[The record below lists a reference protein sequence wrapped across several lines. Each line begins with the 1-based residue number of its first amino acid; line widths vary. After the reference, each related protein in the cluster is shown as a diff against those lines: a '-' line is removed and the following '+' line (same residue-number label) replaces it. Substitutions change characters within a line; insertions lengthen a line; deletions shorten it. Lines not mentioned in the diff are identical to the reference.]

1 MKKATWIKGSL
12 AVAISALAHPV
23 LANGL
28 SINEQSASGM
38 GTGFAGR
45 SSSAEDA
52 STLFGNPAGMSKL
65 DRAEVSGGLAVIKA
79 KTDISDARGT
89 FPGSNDGDMVPLS
102 AVPFGYYV
110 TPLNDDW
117 HFGVGVYAPFGVI
130 SDYEDS
136 FQGRY
141 HGVYSKVQVVTLQ
154 PTLSYRV
161 NDRLSVGF
169 GPTINRI
176 DGKLTSAV
184 PNALAPGVGADTD
197 VNIKGDDVGYGF
209 NAGVLVDVTDALA
222 WGLTYHSKVDYK
234 LEGRTRVTNAPVIPI
249 PGVPSLNGNYD
260 ASLDFT
266 SPESV
271 DTSVT
276 YQLNDLWTLYA
287 GATWT
292 RWSQLQEITVENSG
306 VPALY
311 ASQLGTVTEELKWK
325 DIWSFAVGAAYQV
338 NPSLVLRTG
347 FTVDPSPTDD
357 NDRTARIPVSDR
369 KIFSLGAGWDI
380 NQDVTLDMAYSYLY
394 ESKGEVNYDEAP
406 TYNAEYQNSAHGVS
420 AQLTYRF

>member
-1 MKKATWIKGSL
+1 MKKHTWIKGTL
-12 AVAISALAHPV
+12 ALAISALTHPAF
-23 LANGL
+23 ANGL
-28 SINEQSASGM
+28 TINEQSASGM

-65 DRAEVSGGLAVIKA
+65 DRAEVSGGLAVISA
-79 KTDISDARGT
+79 ETDISNASGT
-89 FPGSNDGDMVPLS
+89 FPGSNDGDMVPVA

-110 TPLNDDW
+110 TPLNEDW

-154 PTLSYRV
+154 PTLSYQV
-161 NDRLSVGF
+161 NDRVAIGF
-169 GPTINRI
+169 GPTINKI

-184 PNALAPGVGADTD
+184 PNALAPGVGPDTD
-197 VNIKGDDVGYGF
+197 VSIKGDDVGYGF
-209 NAGVLVDVTDALA
+209 NAGVLVDITDALA

-234 LEGRTRVTNAPVIPI
+234 LEGSTRVSNAPVIPVPGI
-249 PGVPSLNGNYD
+249 PDLNGSYD

-271 DTSVT
+271 DTSLT
-276 YQLNDLWTLYA
+276 YQLDDFWTLYA

-292 RWSQLQEITVENSG
+292 RWSQLQEIVVENSG

-311 ASQLGTVTEELKWK
+311 AGQLGTVTEELKWK

-338 NPSLVLRTG
+338 NPSWVLRAG

-394 ESKGEVNYDEAP
+394 ESKGEVNYDDAP
-406 TYNAEYQNSAHGVS
+406 TYNAEYQNSAHGLS